1 MDITKYKESSVDKS
15 VIFYV
20 IEIMK
25 RGNEK
30 WTLEKRFSEFD
41 NMHKNLL
48 KLFPKDLPPL
58 PSKTVFKLNKPE
70 DLDQRRKDLDTYIKV
85 YNYISI

>member
-1 MDITKYKESSVDKS
+1 MDIAKYKESSVDKK

-41 NMHKNLL
+41 HLHKNLL
-48 KLFPKDLPPL
+48 KLFPKDLPYL
-58 PSKTVFKLNKPE
+58 PPKTVFKLNKPE
-70 DLDQRRKDLDTYIKV
+70 DLEQRRKDLDTYIKV
-85 YNYISI
+85 HNYI